1 MLSTRSMIDRDHS
14 DRLIFLFNFLSFTI
28 IFLNHVRNANLLQI
42 EFILRSIHV
51 VVSVAIDVVE
61 IHVLFH
67 PESLTSI
74 LVLDVVSLDEKF
86 PFVPR
91 KLVVLVKVVS
101 FEHGLCD
108 PFCDGK
114 DWLWF
119 LLILRAGI

>member
-1 MLSTRSMIDRDHS
+1 
-14 DRLIFLFNFLSFTI
+14 
-28 IFLNHVRNANLLQI
+28 
-42 EFILRSIHV
+42 
-51 VVSVAIDVVE
+51 
-61 IHVLFH
+61 VLFH

-74 LVLDVVSLDEKF
+74 LVLDVVSLDEEF

-114 DWLWF
+114 DGLGF
-119 LLILRAGI
+119 LLILRTGILTRILSFSILFIPVKLSTDALCEGS